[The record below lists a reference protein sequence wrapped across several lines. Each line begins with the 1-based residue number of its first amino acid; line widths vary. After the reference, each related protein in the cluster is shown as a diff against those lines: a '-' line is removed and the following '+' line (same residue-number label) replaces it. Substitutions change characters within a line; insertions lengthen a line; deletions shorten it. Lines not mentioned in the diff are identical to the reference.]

1 MKKIN
6 WSLESWLPPGM
17 PWHSLQNLILTGCI
31 ASSIWSL
38 YCPGQI
44 YQSYR
49 DLFDSGKLIPETM
62 MPDFVQLADNA
73 FLGFGALILAMILLM
88 AANYRYF
95 VTGSKSIY
103 LMRRLPRKYE
113 MLKRCLSVPAAVIL
127 LALATAFLLLMT
139 YYWIYC
145 SVTPEQCLAPGQWQK
160 LMGGMFL

>member
-1 MKKIN
+1 MKIN
-6 WSLESWLPPGM
+6 WNLEAYFPVGM
-17 PWHSLQNLILTGCI
+17 PWQQDSKLILFGYV
-31 ASSIWSL
+31 ASSVWSL
-38 YCPGQI
+38 SCPVQI
-44 YQSYR
+44 YWSYR

-113 MLKRCLSVPAAVIL
+113 MLKRCLAVPTAVIL
-127 LALATAFLLLMT
+127 LSLSAAFLLLMI